1 MVFDIVIVCLLW
13 VSFAFN
19 VYLVS
24 KRPHPDGEIVVNKLN
39 GKTLF
44 SLDLGINPDEIHKMS
59 VVVFKVVKED
69 SDLIEIAE

>member
-1 MVFDIVIVCLLW
+1 MFTVIIAILLW

-19 VYLVS
+19 VYLLA
-24 KRPHPDGEIVVNKLN
+24 RNPRPDGEIVINNLN

-69 SDLIEIAE
+69 SDLDEIAE